1 MTRDR
6 PRHRPA
12 RRARVVVVG
21 AAVTTSLALLL
32 AGCTGGDTAST
43 GTASRSA
50 SDAAAPV
57 ETTPGPGPVAPTTD
71 TAAVRVADGAEP
83 TDVVTGLEAPWSVV
97 RLDTGSSLIS
107 LRDSGRVVELTG
119 DGSVRDVA
127 TIDGVVHQGESGLL
141 GLAVLAGSPSY
152 LYAYLTTAD
161 DNRIVRAPLTG
172 EPGSYGLGSVEDVF
186 TGIPAA
192 RNHDGGRIAFGPDGM
207 LWATTGDAS
216 DDTASQD
223 ETSLGGK
230 VLRMSPTGAVPSDNP
245 MPGSP
250 VWSLGHRNPQ
260 GIAWDAWGGGWV
272 AEFGQDTWDELNS
285 LAPGANYG
293 WPEVEGRGATVSSG
307 SSGSSGSAGR
317 FLEPV
322 LQWRTDQASPSGLT
336 AVGSTLFLA
345 GLGGETLFEI
355 QVPEAGEATSTE
367 RFSGDESLGRIRDV
381 LPGPDG
387 TLWLLTNNTDGRGDA
402 RQGDDR
408 IVSVPLQPVD

>member
-6 PRHRPA
+6 PRRQPA
-12 RRARVVVVG
+12 RPVRPVVAAAVG
-21 AAVTTSLALLL
+21 AAVIALVL
-32 AGCTGGDTAST
+32 AGCTGGDSPTTGST
-43 GTASRSA
+43 SSRAA
-50 SDAAAPV
+50 SDAAVPV
-57 ETTPGPGPVAPTTD
+57 DGVPGPGPVAATTD
-71 TAAVRVADGAEP
+71 TTAVRVAPDAEP
-83 TDVVTGLEAPWSVV
+83 TDVATGLEAPWSVV
-97 RLDTGSSLIS
+97 RLDTGSSFVS

-127 TIDGVVHQGESGLL
+127 TIDGVVHEGESGLL

-161 DNRIVRAPLTG
+161 DNRIVRAPITG
-172 EPGSYGLGSVEDVF
+172 EPGSYGLGAVEDVF

-216 DDTASQD
+216 DDTAAQD
-223 ETSLGGK
+223 EISLGGK
-230 VLRMSPTGAVPSDNP
+230 VLRLSPTGAVPSDNP

-293 WPEVEGRGATVSSG
+293 WPEVEGRGASGASG
-307 SSGSSGSAGR
+307 SSGASGQ
-317 FLEPV
+317 FLDPV

-336 AVGSTLFLA
+336 AIGSTLFMA
-345 GLGGETLFEI
+345 GLGGEVLFEI
-355 QVPEAGEATSTE
+355 QVPETGDATSTE

-387 TLWLLTNNTDGRGDA
+387 ALWLLTNNTDGRGDA
-402 RQGDDR
+402 RGGDDR
-408 IVSVPLQPVD
+408 IVSVPLEPLD

>member
-12 RRARVVVVG
+12 RRTRAVVAG
-21 AAVTTSLALLL
+21 AAVTTALALL
-32 AGCTGGDTAST
+32 AGCTGAGTST
-43 GTASRSA
+43 SSTSSSGAA

-71 TAAVRVADGAEP
+71 TAAVRVADDAEP
-83 TDVVTGLEAPWSVV
+83 TDVATGLEAPWSVV
-97 RLDTGSSLIS
+97 RLDSGSSFVS
-107 LRDSGRVVELTG
+107 LRDSGRVVEIG
-119 DGSVRDVA
+119 DDGAVRDVA

-161 DNRIVRAPLTG
+161 DNRIVRAAITG
-172 EPGSYGLGSVEDVF
+172 AAGSYGLGPVEDVF

-192 RNHDGGRIAFGPDGM
+192 SNHDGGRIAFGPDGM

-216 DDTASQD
+216 DDDASQD

-230 VLRMSPTGAVPSDNP
+230 VLRLSPTGAVPSDNP

-293 WPEVEGRGATVSSG
+293 WPEVEGRGTSG
-307 SSGSSGSAGR
+307 STGPSGSSGSAGR

-345 GLGGETLFEI
+345 GLGGEVLFEI

-408 IVSVPLQPVD
+408 IVSVPLQPLD

>member
-12 RRARVVVVG
+12 RRARAVVAV
-21 AAVTTSLALLL
+21 AATTTALAVLL
-32 AGCTGGDTAST
+32 AGCTGDGSATTTSSSSGA
-43 GTASRSA
+43 A

-97 RLDTGSSLIS
+97 RLDTGSSFIS
-107 LRDSGRVVELTG
+107 FRDSGRVVELTA
-119 DGSVRDVA
+119 DGSLRDVA
-127 TIDGVVHQGESGLL
+127 TIDGVVHEGESGLL

-161 DNRIVRAPLTG
+161 DNRIVRAPITG
-172 EPGSYGLGSVEDVF
+172 EPGSYGLGPVEDVF

-192 RNHDGGRIAFGPDGM
+192 RNHDGGRLAFGPDGM

-216 DDTASQD
+216 DDTAAQD

-230 VLRMSPTGAVPSDNP
+230 VLRLSPTGAVPSDNP

-260 GIAWDAWGGGWV
+260 GITWDAWGGGWA

-293 WPEVEGRGATVSSG
+293 WPEVEGRDSSG
-307 SSGSSGSAGR
+307 SSSGE

-322 LQWRTDQASPSGLT
+322 LQWRTDEASPSGLT

-345 GLGGETLFEI
+345 GLGGEVLFEI

-402 RQGDDR
+402 RRGDDR

>member
-12 RRARVVVVG
+12 RRARAVVAV
-21 AAVTTSLALLL
+21 AATTTALAVLL
-32 AGCTGGDTAST
+32 AGCTGDGSATTTSSSSGA
-43 GTASRSA
+43 A
-50 SDAAAPV
+50 SDAAAPPV

-71 TAAVRVADGAEP
+71 TAAVRVADDAEP

-97 RLDTGSSLIS
+97 RLDTGSSFVS
-107 LRDSGRVVELTG
+107 FRDSGRVVELTA
-119 DGSVRDVA
+119 DGSLRDVA
-127 TIDGVVHQGESGLL
+127 TIDGVVHEGESGLL

-161 DNRIVRAPLTG
+161 DNRIVRAPITG
-172 EPGSYGLGSVEDVF
+172 EPGSYGLGPVEDVF

-192 RNHDGGRIAFGPDGM
+192 RNHDGGRLAFGPDGM

-216 DDTASQD
+216 DDTAAQD

-230 VLRMSPTGAVPSDNP
+230 VLRLSPTGAVPSDNP

-260 GIAWDAWGGGWV
+260 GITWDAWGGGWA

-293 WPEVEGRGATVSSG
+293 WPEVEGRGSSG
-307 SSGSSGSAGR
+307 SSSGE

-322 LQWRTDQASPSGLT
+322 LQWRTDEASPSGLT
-336 AVGSTLFLA
+336 AVGSTLFMA
-345 GLGGETLFEI
+345 GLGGEVLFEI

-402 RQGDDR
+402 RRGDDR

>member
-12 RRARVVVVG
+12 RRTRAVV
-21 AAVTTSLALLL
+21 AAAAATTALAVLL
-32 AGCTGGDTAST
+32 AGCTGDGSPTT
-43 GTASRSA
+43 GSSSSRAA

-97 RLDTGSSLIS
+97 RLDTGSSLVS
-107 LRDSGRVVELTG
+107 LRDSGRVVELTA
-119 DGSVRDVA
+119 DGSLRDVA
-127 TIDGVVHQGESGLL
+127 TIDGVVHEGESGLL

-161 DNRIVRAPLTG
+161 DNRIVRAPITG
-172 EPGSYGLGSVEDVF
+172 EPGSYGLGPVEDVF

-192 RNHDGGRIAFGPDGM
+192 RNHDGGRLAFGPDGM

-216 DDTASQD
+216 DDTAAQD

-230 VLRMSPTGAVPSDNP
+230 VLRLSPTGAVPSDNP

-260 GIAWDAWGGGWV
+260 GITWDAWGGGWA

-285 LAPGANYG
+285 LAPGGNYG
-293 WPEVEGRGATVSSG
+293 WPEVEGRDSSG
-307 SSGSSGSAGR
+307 SSSGE

-322 LQWRTDQASPSGLT
+322 LQWRTDEASPSGLT
-336 AVGSTLFLA
+336 AIGSTLFMA
-345 GLGGETLFEI
+345 GLGGEVLFEI

-367 RFSGDESLGRIRDV
+367 RFSGDESFGRIRDV

-402 RQGDDR
+402 RRGDDR

>member
-12 RRARVVVVG
+12 RRTRAVV
-21 AAVTTSLALLL
+21 AAAAATTSLAVLL
-32 AGCTGGDTAST
+32 AGCTGDGSPTT
-43 GTASRSA
+43 GSSSSRAA

-97 RLDTGSSLIS
+97 RLDTGSSLVS
-107 LRDSGRVVELTG
+107 LRDSGRVVELTA
-119 DGSVRDVA
+119 DGSLRDVA
-127 TIDGVVHQGESGLL
+127 TIDGVVHEGESGLL

-161 DNRIVRAPLTG
+161 DNRIVRAPITG
-172 EPGSYGLGSVEDVF
+172 EPGSYGLGPVEDVF

-192 RNHDGGRIAFGPDGM
+192 RNHDGGRLAFGPDGM

-216 DDTASQD
+216 DDTAAQD

-230 VLRMSPTGAVPSDNP
+230 VLRLSPTGAVPSDNP

-260 GIAWDAWGGGWV
+260 GITWDAWGGGWA

-285 LAPGANYG
+285 LAPGGNYG
-293 WPEVEGRGATVSSG
+293 WPEVEGRDSSG
-307 SSGSSGSAGR
+307 SSSGE

-322 LQWRTDQASPSGLT
+322 LQWRTDEASPSGLT
-336 AVGSTLFLA
+336 AIGSTLFMA
-345 GLGGETLFEI
+345 GLGGEVLFEI

-402 RQGDDR
+402 RRGDDR

>member
-12 RRARVVVVG
+12 RRARAVV
-21 AAVTTSLALLL
+21 AAAATTTALAVLL
-32 AGCTGGDTAST
+32 AGCTGDGSATTTSSSSGA
-43 GTASRSA
+43 A

-97 RLDTGSSLIS
+97 RLDTGSSFVS
-107 LRDSGRVVELTG
+107 FRDSGRVVELTA
-119 DGSVRDVA
+119 DGSLRDVA
-127 TIDGVVHQGESGLL
+127 TIDGVVHEGESGLL

-161 DNRIVRAPLTG
+161 DNRIVRAPITG
-172 EPGSYGLGSVEDVF
+172 EPGSYGLGPVEDVF

-192 RNHDGGRIAFGPDGM
+192 RNHDGGRLAFGPDGM

-216 DDTASQD
+216 DDTAAQD

-230 VLRMSPTGAVPSDNP
+230 VLRLSPTGAVPSDNP

-260 GIAWDAWGGGWV
+260 GITWDAWGGGWA

-293 WPEVEGRGATVSSG
+293 WPEVEGRDSASSSSG
-307 SSGSSGSAGR
+307 E

-322 LQWRTDQASPSGLT
+322 LQWRTDEASPSGLT
-336 AVGSTLFLA
+336 AVGSTLFMA
-345 GLGGETLFEI
+345 GLGGEVLFEI

-402 RQGDDR
+402 RRGDDR

>member
-12 RRARVVVVG
+12 RRARAVVAV
-21 AAVTTSLALLL
+21 AATTTALAVLL
-32 AGCTGGDTAST
+32 AGCTGDGSATTTSSSSGA
-43 GTASRSA
+43 A

-71 TAAVRVADGAEP
+71 TAAVRVADDAEP

-97 RLDTGSSLIS
+97 RLDTGSSFVS
-107 LRDSGRVVELTG
+107 FRDSGRVVELTA
-119 DGSVRDVA
+119 DGSLRDVA
-127 TIDGVVHQGESGLL
+127 TIDGVVHEGESGLL

-161 DNRIVRAPLTG
+161 DNRIVRAPITG
-172 EPGSYGLGSVEDVF
+172 EPGSYGLGPVEDVF

-192 RNHDGGRIAFGPDGM
+192 RNHDGGRLAFGPDGM

-216 DDTASQD
+216 DDTAAQD

-230 VLRMSPTGAVPSDNP
+230 VLRLSPTGAVPSDNP

-260 GIAWDAWGGGWV
+260 GITWDAWGGGWA

-293 WPEVEGRGATVSSG
+293 WPEVEGRGSSG
-307 SSGSSGSAGR
+307 SSSGE

-322 LQWRTDQASPSGLT
+322 LQWRTDEASPSGLT

-345 GLGGETLFEI
+345 GLGGEVLFEI

-402 RQGDDR
+402 RRGDDR

>member
-1 MTRDR
+1 MTRHR

-12 RRARVVVVG
+12 RRPRAVVAV
-21 AAVTTSLALLL
+21 AAATTALALLL
-32 AGCTGGDTAST
+32 AGCTGAETST
-43 GTASRSA
+43 GGTSSSRAA

-57 ETTPGPGPVAPTTD
+57 EATPGPGPVAPTTD
-71 TAAVRVADGAEP
+71 TAAVRIADDAEP

-97 RLDTGSSLIS
+97 RLDSGSSFVS
-107 LRDSGRVVELTG
+107 LRDSGRVVELTA
-119 DGSVRDVA
+119 DGSLRDVA
-127 TIDGVVHQGESGLL
+127 TIDGVVHDGESGLL

-161 DNRIVRAPLTG
+161 DNRIVRAPVTG
-172 EPGSYGLGSVEDVF
+172 TAGSYGLGPLEDVF

-192 RNHDGGRIAFGPDGM
+192 SNHDGGRLAFGPDGM

-230 VLRMSPTGAVPSDNP
+230 VLRLSPTGAVPSDNP

-293 WPEVEGRGATVSSG
+293 WPEVEGRDP
-307 SSGSSGSAGR
+307 SGSASGE

-322 LQWRTDQASPSGLT
+322 LQWRTDDASPSGLT

-345 GLGGETLFEI
+345 GLGGEVLFEI
-355 QVPEAGEATSTE
+355 QVPESGEATSTE
-367 RFSGDESLGRIRDV
+367 RFAGDASLGRVRDV

-402 RQGDDR
+402 RRGDDR

>member
-12 RRARVVVVG
+12 RRARAVVAV
-21 AAVTTSLALLL
+21 AATTTALAVLL
-32 AGCTGGDTAST
+32 AGCTGDGSATTTSSSSGA
-43 GTASRSA
+43 A

-71 TAAVRVADGAEP
+71 TAAVRVADDAEP

-97 RLDTGSSLIS
+97 RLDTGSSFVS
-107 LRDSGRVVELTG
+107 FRDSGRVVELTA
-119 DGSVRDVA
+119 DGSLRDVA
-127 TIDGVVHQGESGLL
+127 TIDGVVHEGESGLL

-161 DNRIVRAPLTG
+161 DNRIVRAPITG
-172 EPGSYGLGSVEDVF
+172 EPGSYGLGPVEDVF

-192 RNHDGGRIAFGPDGM
+192 RNHDGGRLAFGPDGM

-216 DDTASQD
+216 DDTAAQD

-230 VLRMSPTGAVPSDNP
+230 VLRLSPTGAVPSDNP

-260 GIAWDAWGGGWV
+260 GITWDVWGGGWA

-293 WPEVEGRGATVSSG
+293 WPEVEGRGSSG
-307 SSGSSGSAGR
+307 SSSGE

-322 LQWRTDQASPSGLT
+322 LQWRTDEASPSGLT
-336 AVGSTLFLA
+336 AVGSTLFMA
-345 GLGGETLFEI
+345 GLGGEVLFEI

-402 RQGDDR
+402 RRGDDR

>member
-12 RRARVVVVG
+12 RRARAVVAV
-21 AAVTTSLALLL
+21 AATTTALAVLL
-32 AGCTGGDTAST
+32 AGCTGDGSATTPSSSSGA
-43 GTASRSA
+43 A

-97 RLDTGSSLIS
+97 RLDTGSSFIS
-107 LRDSGRVVELTG
+107 FRDSGRVVELTA
-119 DGSVRDVA
+119 DGSLRDVA
-127 TIDGVVHQGESGLL
+127 TIDGVVHEGESGLL

-161 DNRIVRAPLTG
+161 DNRIVRAPITG
-172 EPGSYGLGSVEDVF
+172 EPGSYGLGPVEDVF

-192 RNHDGGRIAFGPDGM
+192 RNHDGGRLAFGPDGM

-216 DDTASQD
+216 DDTAAQD

-230 VLRMSPTGAVPSDNP
+230 VLRLSPTGAVPSDNP

-260 GIAWDAWGGGWV
+260 GITWDAWGGGWA

-293 WPEVEGRGATVSSG
+293 WPEVEGRDSSG
-307 SSGSSGSAGR
+307 SSSGE

-322 LQWRTDQASPSGLT
+322 LQWRTDEASPSGLT

-345 GLGGETLFEI
+345 GLGGEVLFEI

-402 RQGDDR
+402 RRGDDR

>member
-12 RRARVVVVG
+12 RRPRAVVAGV
-21 AAVTTSLALLL
+21 AVTTALALLL
-32 AGCTGGDTAST
+32 AGCTAGDGTST
-43 GTASRSA
+43 STSSSGAA

-57 ETTPGPGPVAPTTD
+57 EATQGPGPVAATTD
-71 TAAVRVADGAEP
+71 TAAVRVVDGAEP

-97 RLDTGSSLIS
+97 RLDSGSSFVS

-119 DGSVRDVA
+119 DGSLRDVA
-127 TIDGVVHQGESGLL
+127 TLDGVVHDGESGLL

-161 DNRIVRAPLTG
+161 DNRIVRAPITG
-172 EPGSYGLGSVEDVF
+172 DPGSYGLGPVEEVF

-192 RNHDGGRIAFGPDGM
+192 SNHDGGRIAFGPDGM

-216 DDTASQD
+216 DDDAAQD

-230 VLRMSPTGAVPSDNP
+230 VLRLSPTGAVPSDNP

-260 GIAWDAWGGGWV
+260 GITWDAWGGGWA

-293 WPEVEGRGATVSSG
+293 WPEVEGRDSG
-307 SSGSSGSAGR
+307 
-317 FLEPV
+317 
-322 LQWRTDQASPSGLT
+322 
-336 AVGSTLFLA
+336 
-345 GLGGETLFEI
+345 
-355 QVPEAGEATSTE
+355 
-367 RFSGDESLGRIRDV
+367 
-381 LPGPDG
+381 
-387 TLWLLTNNTDGRGDA
+387 
-402 RQGDDR
+402 
-408 IVSVPLQPVD
+408 QP